1 MQFGFERRVVLGDFR
16 EAFVL
21 GNRHAALL
29 T

>member
-1 MQFGFERRVVLGDFR
+1 MQFRFERRVLLGDFG